1 MRPTR
6 HPAIHLLAALGLA
19 LTAALVA
26 CGGSEPAPGTGAV
39 PAKAA
44 PAKTRT
50 LVLGAYT
57 TPREAY
63 GKAILPAFQRHWKE
77 KTGEEVQFQESYL
90 GSGAQARAIIGGFE
104 ADVAALSLE
113 ADVDT
118 IAKAGLINH
127 DWKAGAHQ
135 GMVSRSIVVL
145 AVRPG
150 NPKGVHDWD
159 DLRKPGLAVLTPNVR
174 TSGGAMWNV
183 CAMYGAA
190 LRGQTAAPKGDPA
203 QAEKL
208 LTDVLRNV
216 SVMDKGARESI
227 VNFEKGV
234 GDVAITYENEVLV
247 GRKAG
252 QPYEYVIPRSTILI
266 ENPVAVVD
274 RYAEKHG
281 VRDLA
286 DAFVAFVR
294 TPEAQRAFAEY
305 GLRSID
311 EGVAKEVAGQFPAV
325 KDLFTIRDLGG
336 WPEVQKTLF
345 APGAAYDRVSA
356 SIGPKP

>member
-1 MRPTR
+1 MRPNR
-6 HPAIHLLAALGLA
+6 NPSKPFLATLA
-19 LTAALVA
+19 LAVATTLAA
-26 CGGSEPAPGTGAV
+26 CGGSEPAAPG
-39 PAKAA
+39 AA
-44 PAKTRT
+44 PGQSRT

-63 GKAILPAFQRHWKE
+63 GKAIIPAFQRYWKV

-90 GSGAQARAIIGGFE
+90 GSGAQARAVVGGFE
-104 ADVAALSLE
+104 ADVVALSLE

-118 IAKAGLINH
+118 IARAGLITH

-145 AVRPG
+145 AVRAG
-150 NPKGVHDWD
+150 NPKGVKDWD
-159 DLRKPGLAVLTPNVR
+159 DLRAAGLAILTPNVR

-183 CAMYGAA
+183 CALYGAS
-190 LRGQTAAPKGDPA
+190 LRGHTSTPKGDA
-203 QAEKL
+203 AAAEKL
-208 LTDVLRNV
+208 LGDVLRNV
-216 SVMDKGARESI
+216 GVMDKGARESI

-252 QPYEYVIPRSTILI
+252 QTYEYAIPRSTILI
-266 ENPVAVVD
+266 ENPIAVVD

-281 VRDLA
+281 ARDLA
-286 DAFVAFVR
+286 EAFVAFVR

-305 GLRSID
+305 GLRPVDDS
-311 EGVAKEVAGQFPAV
+311 VAKEVASQFPPV
-325 KDLFTIRDLGG
+325 KDLFTVRDLGG

-345 APGAAYDRVSA
+345 APAGVYDRVSA
-356 SIGPKP
+356 NLGPKP